1 MSGSVA
7 SERSDIYYW
16 KCDRPAAF
24 HGTQGDAS
32 ARDEEEIF
40 RQTEELLA
48 GEWGQEVKLRSA
60 HTQGNHLGAFAESDG
75 QTWFVRIEDGPEKN
89 AYMEVESLVLE
100 RLRAIGLRVPQL
112 RFCDASRTRVPFAIQ
127 VIECI
132 SAPDLNKSFKAGTL
146 AWEHIAPE
154 IGKAIALWQTLPIS
168 GFGPFQIGKV
178 RANHVLEGLHSC
190 YEFYFELNLQ
200 RHLDFLIQ
208 SDFLHH
214 SEGQRIR
221 AAVRNNQGLLQLETP
236 CLVHKDLA
244 LWNILGSDSQIAAFI
259 DWDDCIG
266 GDPMDDFSLLGCF
279 HEPEVVRQCLGGYEM
294 VRPLPSDAL
303 PRFWLHMLR
312 NMIVKSVIRVGA
324 GYFNRSDSFFLIAS
338 GTGGSD
344 FRTFTR
350 TRLFSALAA
359 LEENRM
365 ELSYE

>member
-1 MSGSVA
+1 MSGCAA

-24 HGTQGDAS
+24 HGTQGTALV
-32 ARDEEEIF
+32 RDESGIF
-40 RQTEELLA
+40 RHAEELLTR
-48 GEWGQEVKLRSA
+48 EWGQEVKLRSA
-60 HTQGNHLGAFAESDG
+60 HTQGNHLGAFAESEG

-100 RLRAIGLRVPQL
+100 RLRSIGLRVPQL
-112 RFCDASRTRVPFAIQ
+112 RFCDASRTKVPFAIQ

-146 AWEHIAPE
+146 EWEQIAPE

-178 RANHVLEGLHSC
+178 RADHALEGLHSH
-190 YEFYFELNLQ
+190 YESYFELNLEK
-200 RHLDFLIQ
+200 HLEFLIQ
-208 SDFLHH
+208 NDFLHSH
-214 SEGQRIR
+214 EGGRIR
-221 AAVRNNQGLLQLETP
+221 AVVRDHRDLLQLEAP

-244 LWNILGSDSQIAAFI
+244 LWNILGTETQISAFI

-266 GDPMDDFSLLGCF
+266 GDSMDDFSLLGCF
-279 HEPEVVRQCLGGYEM
+279 HEPEVVRQCWEGYET
-294 VRPLPSDAL
+294 VRPLPADAL
-303 PRFWLHMLR
+303 SRFWLHLLR

-350 TRLFSALAA
+350 TRLLSALTA
-359 LEENRM
+359 LEENRK

>member
-1 MSGSVA
+1 MSGCPA

-24 HGTQGDAS
+24 HGTQGTALV
-32 ARDEEEIF
+32 RDEADIF
-40 RQTEELLA
+40 RQAEELLSS
-48 GEWGQEVKLRSA
+48 EWGQRVNLRSA
-60 HTQGNHLGAFAESDG
+60 QTQGNHLGAFAESEG

-89 AYMEVESLVLE
+89 AYMEVESFVLE
-100 RLRAIGLRVPQL
+100 QLRGIGLRVPKL

-132 SAPDLNKSFKAGTL
+132 SAPDLNKSFKSGTL
-146 AWEHIAPE
+146 VWEDIAPE

-168 GFGPFQIGKV
+168 GFGPFQIAKV
-178 RANHVLEGLHSC
+178 RAGQGLEGVHSH
-190 YEFYFELNLQ
+190 YASYFQLNLE
-200 RHLDFLIQ
+200 RHLEFLLQ
-208 SDFLHH
+208 NEFLRPQ
-214 SEGQRIR
+214 EGDRIR
-221 AAVRNNQGLLQLETP
+221 EVVGENGELLQLETP

-244 LWNILGSDSQIAAFI
+244 LWNILGTETQISAFI

-266 GDPMDDFSLLGCF
+266 GDPVDDFSLLGCF
-279 HEPEVVRQCLGGYEM
+279 HDPEVVRQCWGGYET
-294 VRPLPSDAL
+294 VRPLPADAL

-338 GTGGSD
+338 GTGGAD

-350 TRLFSALAA
+350 TRLLSALTA
-359 LEENRM
+359 LEENRK